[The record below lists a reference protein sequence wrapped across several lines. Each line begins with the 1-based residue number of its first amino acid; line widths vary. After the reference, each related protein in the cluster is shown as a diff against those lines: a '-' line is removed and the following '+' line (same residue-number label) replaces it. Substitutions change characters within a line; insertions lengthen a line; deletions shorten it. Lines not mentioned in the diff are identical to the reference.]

1 MQNSMLESSLE
12 VSGLDEDGSAW
23 TLSLDYLLAP
33 GADPSFLDTR
43 VLEKLREVQA
53 LIESEGV
60 EV

>member
-1 MQNSMLESSLE
+1 MQNMLESSLE
-12 VSGLDEDGSAW
+12 VSGLDDDGSAW

-33 GADPSFLDTR
+33 GADTSFLDAR
-43 VLEKLREVQA
+43 VVEKLREVQT